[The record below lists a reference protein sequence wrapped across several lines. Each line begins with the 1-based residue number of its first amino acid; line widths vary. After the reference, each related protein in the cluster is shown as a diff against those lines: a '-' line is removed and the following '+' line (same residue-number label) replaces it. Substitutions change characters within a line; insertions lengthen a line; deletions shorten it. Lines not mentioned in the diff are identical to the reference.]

1 MYRSIGGCV
10 GQSHFLLGLIASRR
24 FAATTVLGH
33 FAQTGPVLGRLV
45 RAAPV
50 AVHFAPAGSFF
61 GDCAWGGDCARAVS
75 LPAHYGRAGRVGVF
89 AWAAEVLG
97 HLAEPVPGHF
107 AQPSPGRLERVRAR
121 PVPAHLSPSPKLG
134 IA

>member
-1 MYRSIGGCV
+1 M
-10 GQSHFLLGLIASRR
+10 
-24 FAATTVLGH
+24 LGH

-61 GDCAWGGDCARAVS
+61 GDCARAVS
-75 LPAHYGRAGRVGVF
+75 LPAHCGRAGRVGVF

-97 HLAEPVPGHF
+97 HLAEPLPGHF
-107 AQPSPGRLERVRAR
+107 AQPSPGHLERAVRAR
-121 PVPAHLSPSPKLG
+121 PVPAHLSPSPKPG